1 MKNLIMKLKTNCFK
15 RFIFRKR
22 WRTLVI
28 WPISFQ
34 NQNMKTLFLKQQKRW
49 EQATHFNEIK
59 TTFLS
64 LLWKQPQFKPSPSK
78 DRLKERILQFQSSTL
93 LEGMRQ
99 FKKIF
104 KKIFRLL
111 VQRSSTLL
119 NNKLELR
126 RNSLLKTWRQKTL
139 SWSTLSLINTN
150 NSINQALFEI
160 TQKINLSILRQITR
174 KREVIWAKFTQKEN
188 KLINWVHS
196 G

>member
-34 NQNMKTLFLKQQKRW
+34 NQNMKTLFLKQQKDESKR
-49 EQATHFNEIK
+49 HILMRY
-59 TTFLS
+59 FLS

-78 DRLKERILQFQSSTL
+78 DSLKERILQFQSSTL
-93 LEGMRQ
+93 LEGKRP